1 MTCVVAVRGKD
12 KNVVLAGERG
22 ASDETT
28 IINLNEPKIFK
39 TGKFLIGF
47 AGSMAGDKLRYRFK
61 PSDPRQNVS
70 LDQHM
75 NTTFLQELQE
85 CYEDSFVPHLSPD
98 SDLSLIIVVNGQ
110 IYQHHAG
117 DMSMTK
123 PAENYIAI
131 GSGAEYAYGSFWSTE
146 QIISAQTRAEL
157 AVGSAVKF
165 SPTCTGKV
173 DVLIG

>member
-12 KNVVLAGERG
+12 KNIVLAGERG

-28 IINLNEPKIFK
+28 IINLNKPKIFK
-39 TGKFLIGF
+39 HGRYLIGF
-47 AGSMAGDKLRYRFK
+47 AGSMAGDKLRYTFK
-61 PSDPRQNVS
+61 PSYPKQGTS

-75 NTTFLQELQE
+75 NTVFLKELQA
-85 CYEDSFVPHLSPD
+85 CYEDSFIPHLSPE
-98 SDLSLIIVVNGQ
+98 SDLSLIIVVDGQ

-123 PAENYIAI
+123 PDEDYIAI